1 MACGA
6 IAANSQVTQ
15 ELGPITNVFSCAAT
29 HNKFATAICMWDP
42 ERCRQETRFDINGI
56 LEERIK
62 YDTIEDALI
71 GPVLRWMMF
80 AIKTSQRIDR
90 DNVDPN
96 DITGPALDG
105 KPRESDAPNQ
115 LLYQQET
122 LAKNC
127 LQGVNR
133 TAFAC
138 AVVLLACYEET
149 GLTVIEVMDYLI
161 ALRPVFEFRSH
172 RDRIDTKALHGRL
185 WRGMNGRPNGKFH
198 FVCRR

>member
-1 MACGA
+1 MMLVLTS
-6 IAANSQVTQ
+6 SQ
-15 ELGPITNVFSCAAT
+15 S
-29 HNKFATAICMWDP
+29 
-42 ERCRQETRFDINGI
+42 
-56 LEERIK
+56 
-62 YDTIEDALI
+62 
-71 GPVLRWMMF
+71 
-80 AIKTSQRIDR
+80 IDR

-105 KPRESDAPNQ
+105 KPRESNAPNQ

-122 LAKNC
+122 LAENC

-185 WRGMNGRPNGKFH
+185 WRGMNGRLNGKFH
-198 FVCRR
+198 VVCSR